1 MVFKLVIP
9 NCKGSP
15 RFPRTIVREPLT
27 RQHLIEK
34 TIPYSSYVSRRS
46 RELGLYDV
54 GLTSIQI
61 SQALTELKQVYDV
74 KNGLDKND
82 IDSAIANAKMVNVNK
97 NFPVEQNDLLK
108 DIRDTQR
115 EMLKIQQD
123 RQDSNITE
131 PVRRIESGTMV
142 GERDRL
148 SRPQEVTSYQAVKS
162 EIMPSPFISEL
173 KERLAKRNREA
184 AEEGMTQTM
193 AQKYPALEKAK
204 EQISAIQSRLPP
216 APPMPSQA
224 GMTPVGTSRK
234 LTQMVKSV
242 RERLMEEL
250 EERLKQ
256 RSSAP
261 EGAFRAPAGF
271 FTPEEEMFRGRLLEN
286 VEGILTERRR
296 RGEPPLTET
305 QMRAL
310 PLRVE
315 KEVIERRQKQRQ
327 KGEGMKN
334 IRSYQMQGRGMCGRA
349 LPVAMPNVRIMR
361 QPTYQY

>member
-34 TIPYSSYVSRRS
+34 TIPYSSYVSRRA

-74 KNGLDKND
+74 KNGLDQND
-82 IDSAIANAKMVNVNK
+82 INSAIANAKMVNVNK
-97 NFPVEQNDLLK
+97 NFPVEQNELLK
-108 DIRDTQR
+108 DIRDNQR

-123 RQDSNITE
+123 KQDSNITE

-148 SRPQEVTSYQAVKS
+148 SRPQEVTPYQAVKS

-250 EERLKQ
+250 QARLASRSAGATEIMPEPEEQLRRYLAAREASGKPQLSERAMKKMSDITEKEKERLIVARK
-256 RSSAP
+256 
-261 EGAFRAPAGF
+261 
-271 FTPEEEMFRGRLLEN
+271 
-286 VEGILTERRR
+286 GI
-296 RGEPPLTET
+296 
-305 QMRAL
+305 
-310 PLRVE
+310 
-315 KEVIERRQKQRQ
+315 Q
-327 KGEGMKN
+327 KGEKMK
-334 IRSYQMQGRGMCGRA
+334 IIMGRGMCGRA

>member
-74 KNGLDKND
+74 KNGLDQND
-82 IDSAIANAKMVNVNK
+82 INSAIANAKMVNVNK
-97 NFPVEQNDLLK
+97 NFPVEQNELLK

-115 EMLKIQQD
+115 DMLKIQQD

-204 EQISAIQSRLPP
+204 EEISAIQSRLPP

-250 EERLKQ
+250 QARLAS
-256 RSSAP
+256 RSAGATETMTDILSGATTASVGEAGRMQDVMEAGDDP
-261 EGAFRAPAGF
+261 IAFR
-271 FTPEEEMFRGRLLEN
+271 
-286 VEGILTERRR
+286 
-296 RGEPPLTET
+296 
-305 QMRAL
+305 
-310 PLRVE
+310 LR
-315 KEVIERRQKQRQ
+315 QRQ
-327 KGEGMKN
+327 GRIRYGKGMKN
-334 IRSYQMQGRGMCGRA
+334 IRSFQMQGRGMCGRA
-349 LPVAMPNVRIMR
+349 LPVAMPNALIMR